1 MSAAGGIGANK
12 YKNGFRQHSSIR
24 KKRGPISDG
33 SPNRSPSLDRIHAA
47 KHHVADG
54 DLRGEID
61 PQPRQLQS
69 PDRCHGRILQRPYR
83 FGGQRVCENKQVRT
97 DLLEE
102 AVWEDLS
109 SLLKNPKRVAEE
121 YERRLR
127 RTDKDGADFHE
138 LTSLIQKVKLAIARL
153 IDAYQDGL
161 LSRDEF
167 QPRISR
173 SKERLGKL
181 EAEAATLTSRQSE
194 ADELRLTIG
203 HLQEFHRHLHEG
215 LEHVDWKTKRK
226 SFAHWSNAW
235 RSATSSSE

>member
-1 MSAAGGIGANK
+1 M
-12 YKNGFRQHSSIR
+12 
-24 KKRGPISDG
+24 
-33 SPNRSPSLDRIHAA
+33 
-47 KHHVADG
+47 
-54 DLRGEID
+54 
-61 PQPRQLQS
+61 
-69 PDRCHGRILQRPYR
+69 
-83 FGGQRVCENKQVRT
+83 CENKQVRT

-215 LEHVDWKTKRK
+215 LEHVDWKTKREIIRALVK
-226 SFAHWSNAW
+226 RVEIGDQFVRVVYRVSPPPFAAGPASGACLQHCGRRDLADV
-235 RSATSSSE
+235 E